1 MVSLFLL
8 WRFVVVR
15 RRGVSGGTRSTST
28 TQN

>member
-15 RRGVSGGTRSTST
+15 RRGVSGGTRSMT
-28 TQN
+28 TNSN